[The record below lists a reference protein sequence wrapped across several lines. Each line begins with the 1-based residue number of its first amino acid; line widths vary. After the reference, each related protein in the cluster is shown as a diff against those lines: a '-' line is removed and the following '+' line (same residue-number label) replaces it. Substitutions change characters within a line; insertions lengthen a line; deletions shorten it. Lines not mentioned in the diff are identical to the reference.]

1 MTIDQR
7 QDRPAPTKGPM
18 RSPATMPWRRVLG
31 LMAAVLAVW
40 LFLDANTLQ
49 HNAQVSP
56 VGVRRTVALAL
67 LGPIAVISRVS
78 QVSRIEE
85 AANAALGRSSN
96 GAGGHTFVVIGPTG
110 PPPTV
115 PVTSA
120 THHPPIHPDI
130 TTLPPNPLQNPTA
143 ADPLR
148 VLLVG
153 DSLGLDLGG
162 SLQNRLASTGV
173 VAATLDGKESTGLT
187 RPDYFNWP
195 AELSSD
201 LPRVNP
207 QVVVVMMGANDPQ
220 NFLGPPGI
228 AFGTDA
234 WNKEYRHRA
243 AQFMRE
249 ATSQGAQLIWVGLPP
264 MQDQALN
271 AKIQVINQL
280 QQEAAAKVPGVLY
293 LPSTS
298 IIGGPGGTFAPY
310 VVKGGQN
317 INVRTPDGIHI
328 TPQGGAVLSNAVVQL
343 MRQKL
348 GIQLS

>member
-1 MTIDQR
+1 
-7 QDRPAPTKGPM
+7 
-18 RSPATMPWRRVLG
+18 MPWRRVLG
-31 LMAAVLAVW
+31 LMAAVLAIW
-40 LFLDANTLQ
+40 LFLDATTLQ
-49 HNAQVSP
+49 HNAEVSP
-56 VGVRRTVALAL
+56 VGTRRTVALAL
-67 LGPIAVISRVS
+67 LGPIAALSRVT
-78 QVSRIEE
+78 QVARIEE
-85 AANAALGRSSN
+85 GANAALGRGAN

-110 PPPTV
+110 PAPTLPP
-115 PVTSA
+115 A
-120 THHPPIHPDI
+120 TGAHHPPIHADI
-130 TTLPPNPLQNPTA
+130 TTLPLNPMQDPTA

-148 VLLVG
+148 VLLIG

-195 AELSSD
+195 AELASD

-234 WNKEYRHRA
+234 WNKEYRHRV

-249 ATSQGAQLIWVGLPP
+249 ATSQGAQLVWVGLPP
-264 MQDQALN
+264 MQDPGLN
-271 AKIQVINQL
+271 ARVQTINQL
-280 QQEAAAKVPGVLY
+280 QQEAAAKVPNVTY
-293 LPSTS
+293 LASTP
-298 IIGGPGGTFAPY
+298 IIGGPGGSYAPY
-310 VVKGGQN
+310 VTKGGQN

-328 TPQGGAVLSNAVVQL
+328 TPDGGALLSNAVVRL
-343 MRQKL
+343 LHQKL
-348 GIQLS
+348 GIQIQ